1 MSLSNNFIEHAGG
14 YQSCMHR
21 FTPRSEKSLPV
32 LLIHGS
38 IEDSR
43 IFYSKSGK
51 GLAPY
56 LAENGFDVFA
66 PDLPGK
72 GRSTPKASRSFD
84 HSMQTFIDHD
94 LDDYFNHIRQ
104 IYPNEKIRIIAHSWG
119 GVLALAWF
127 AKYGSIN
134 EIGPMVFF
142 GSKRRINVI
151 SPMRIIGVDLIW
163 TMIGSIS
170 AAIAGFL
177 PARFLK
183 LGSENEP
190 ATFYR
195 ETNKWVYS
203 KRWRDIKT
211 KEDISEKLKAKKL
224 PPILYLAG
232 INDRF
237 LGHPKDVQKLMDETG
252 SSNSKLI
259 VLSKANGNT
268 KDYGHID
275 MLTAKEAREDHFQS
289 ALNWLLEYHT
299 GG

>member
-1 MSLSNNFIEHAGG
+1 MYRQKMISHKGG
-14 YQSCMHR
+14 FQSCMHC
-21 FTPRSEKSLPV
+21 FSGSGETKLPV

-43 IFYSKSGK
+43 IFHSKSGK
-51 GLAPY
+51 GMAPY
-56 LAENGFDVFA
+56 LAGKGFDVFA

-72 GRSTPKASRSFD
+72 GKSTPKASRSFD
-84 HSMQTFIDHD
+84 HSMQTFIDQD
-94 LDDYFNHIRQ
+94 LDDYISYIKNL
-104 IYPNEKIRIIAHSWG
+104 YPKEKIRIVAHSWG

-127 AKYGSIN
+127 AKYGN
-134 EIGPMVFF
+134 QNDIGRMVFF
-142 GSKRRINVI
+142 GTKRRIKVI
-151 SPMRIIGVDLIW
+151 SPIRIIGVDLVW
-163 TMIGSIS
+163 TLLGSIS
-170 AAIAGFL
+170 TAIAGYL

-183 LGSENEP
+183 IGSENEP

-211 KEDISEKLKAKKL
+211 KEDILEKLKAKNL

-237 LGHPKDVQKLMDETG
+237 LGHPRDVQKLMHETS

-259 VLSKANGNT
+259 VLSKTNGNK

-275 MLTAKEAREDHFQS
+275 MLTAKEAREDHFPE
-289 ALNWLLEYHT
+289 ALNWLLHD
-299 GG
+299 

>member
-1 MSLSNNFIEHAGG
+1 MAAEYSYFFIDHAGN
-14 YQSCMHR
+14 YKSCMHR
-21 FTPRSEKSLPV
+21 FTMSYQNGKPV

-84 HSMQTFIDHD
+84 HSMQAFIDHD
-94 LDDYFNHIRQ
+94 LDDYLNHIKQ
-104 IYPNEKIRIIAHSWG
+104 IYPNEKIRIVAHSWG

-163 TMIGSIS
+163 TILGSIS
-170 AAIAGFL
+170 TAIAGFL

-183 LGSENEP
+183 LGSDNEP

-195 ETNKWVYS
+195 ETNTWVYA

-211 KEDISEKLKAKKL
+211 KEDVSEKLKAKNL
-224 PPILYLAG
+224 PSILYLAG

-237 LGHPKDVQKLMDETG
+237 LGHPRDVQKLMDETG

-259 VLSKANGNT
+259 VLSKTNGNK

-275 MLTAKEAREDHFQS
+275 MLTAKECREDHFPK
-289 ALNWLLEYHT
+289 ALSWLLKN
-299 GG
+299 